1 MSLYRLAWPLIE
13 RLDPEKAHRLAVR
26 ILASGFGGR
35 QKTADDPVLAVE
47 VFGRRFPNPLGLA
60 AGFDKDAECPDA
72 CLRLGFAFTEV
83 GAVTPNPQEGNP
95 APRLFRLP
103 ENLAVIN
110 RMGFNNQ
117 GLEAMTARLGARR
130 GPSNPDPGPVGVNLG
145 VNRDS
150 EDPTADYAAGARAL
164 APLADFLTVN
174 VSSPNTA
181 GLRAL
186 QNRGDLTAI
195 LSAARTARDQACAE
209 AGCSAPPLLLKVAP
223 DLTEED
229 LADIVATALEA
240 DGPDGLI
247 VSNTTIARPPELSGP
262 HQAEPGGLSGRPL
275 FEASTALLSEIHR
288 RTRGQVPLIGVGGI
302 EDGAT
307 AYAKILAGASL
318 IQLYTALVFKG
329 PDLIGALKHDLAERL
344 KADGFAT
351 LSQAVG
357 AGAD

>member
-13 RLDPEKAHRLAVR
+13 RLEPENAHRLAIKV
-26 ILASGFGGR
+26 LASGFGGR
-35 QKTADDPVLAVE
+35 QKTPDDPALAVE
-47 VFGRRFPNPLGLA
+47 VFGRRFPNPVGLA

-83 GAVTPNPQEGNP
+83 GAVTPRPQAGN
-95 APRLFRLP
+95 AKPRLFRLP
-103 ENLAVIN
+103 ENMAVIN

-130 GPSNPDPGPVGVNLG
+130 GPSNPNPGPVGVNLG

-150 EDPTADYAAGARAL
+150 EDAPADYAAGARAL

-186 QNRGDLTAI
+186 QSRANLTTI
-195 LSAARTARDQACAE
+195 LAATREARDAACAE
-209 AGCSAPPLLLKVAP
+209 AGCPTPPLLLKIAP

-229 LADIVATALEA
+229 LADIVATALE
-240 DGPDGLI
+240 DGGPDGLI
-247 VSNTTIARPPELSGP
+247 ISNTTIARPPQLNGP
-262 HQAEPGGLSGRPL
+262 HRAEPGGLSGRPL
-275 FEASTALLSEIHR
+275 FEASTALLSEVYR
-288 RTRGQVPLIGVGGI
+288 RTGGKLPLIGVGGI

-329 PDLIGALKHDLAERL
+329 PELLPALKHDLAERL
-344 KADGFAT
+344 KADGFET
-351 LSQAVG
+351 LQDAIG